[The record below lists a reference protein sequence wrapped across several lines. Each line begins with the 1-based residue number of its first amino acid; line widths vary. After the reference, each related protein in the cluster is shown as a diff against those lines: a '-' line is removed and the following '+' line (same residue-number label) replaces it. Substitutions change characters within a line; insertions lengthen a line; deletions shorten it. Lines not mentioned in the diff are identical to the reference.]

1 MNTEPSVDN
10 ALAARAVARSCH
22 KSALSTLDKTGAPY
36 VSLVTLAFDHDLS
49 PIIIVSAMSAHTRN
63 MGGDRRVAMLFDGT
77 DGHPNPQ
84 TGPRLSLQGDAVKV
98 DDPAELVRLRAR
110 FLARNPGAAE
120 YSTFADFAL
129 WKIVPSRAQFVGG
142 FGRAVWL
149 TAPFGLDPA
158 VIHGFQ
164 NGEAGLMAAL
174 AERGRTDVV
183 SVDPDGYD
191 VKEGEAWRRIEF
203 PHTAAGLDQ
212 AAELIGG

>member
-110 FLARNPGAAE
+110 
-120 YSTFADFAL
+120 